1 MMRDEFTVLILAAV
15 LDYSIGDPWGW
26 PHPVQA
32 MGWAIERY
40 TRLVFNIWN
49 NPSDK
54 ISIPDDR
61 PSGDRQ
67 KLLLRCAGTILAI
80 GLIVGSY
87 TVSWSIVLAAS
98 WVNPVLGIAIQTIL
112 LASCFAGRSLRAA
125 AEDVLAPLNVGDLVK
140 ARERL
145 SLYVGR
151 DTENLSESEILR
163 ALLETVT
170 ENAVDGVTA
179 PLFYALVG
187 FAMPY
192 LLLSVTDRSIDLN
205 SMWASAIVPLA
216 IAYKAASTLDS
227 TIGYKEAPYTDLGW
241 FSAKLEDVL
250 TWIPCRLTVITLAV
264 ISGRPIYVWQI
275 CQRDAVKDASPNSGW
290 SECVYAAILGVQL
303 GGTSSYRGVIKH
315 KPLLGEPI
323 RAIAPAIINQ
333 ALQLTRYCFL
343 IWLGLSLLAYTLHYV
358 RSANF

>member
-1 MMRDEFTVLILAAV
+1 MMPDQFTVLILAAV

-32 MGWAIERY
+32 MGWTIDRY

-49 NPSDK
+49 NSPGK
-54 ISIPDDR
+54 IPPPGDR
-61 PSGDRQ
+61 PAADRS
-67 KLLLRCAGTILAI
+67 KLLLRCAGIILAI
-80 GLIVGSY
+80 GLILGSY
-87 TVSWSIVLAAS
+87 IVSWSIVQAAS
-98 WVNPVLGIAIQTIL
+98 WVHPLFGIAIQSIL

-125 AEDVLAPLNVGDLVK
+125 ADDVLVPLNLGDLVK

-170 ENAVDGVTA
+170 ENAVDGVSA

-187 FAMPY
+187 FAIPHLY
-192 LLLSVTDRSIDLN
+192 LLLSVSDLPIASD
-205 SMWASAIVPLA
+205 SMSGGAIVPLA

-227 TIGYKEAPYTDLGW
+227 MVGYKEPPYTDLGW
-241 FSAKLEDVL
+241 FSAKLEDLL
-250 TWIPCRLTVITLAV
+250 TWIPCRLTVITLA
-264 ISGRPIYVWQI
+264 ILSGKPTYIWQM

-290 SECVYAAILGVQL
+290 SECAYAAILGVQL
-303 GGTSSYRGVIKH
+303 GGTNSYRGVIKH
-315 KPLLGEPI
+315 KPLLGEPTQSI
-323 RAIAPAIINQ
+323 SPQLVCQ

-343 IWLGLSLLAYTLHYV
+343 IWLGLSLLLYALLFFL
-358 RSANF
+358 R